1 MLSEK
6 GLCFLTSF
14 LCCFIKSQT
23 VFYEI
28 QERSVKKWLPDI
40 SGTEFDRHSASL
52 KFGGS
57 LCQKQEDSE
66 ELCL

>member
-28 QERSVKKWLPDI
+28 QEKI
-40 SGTEFDRHSASL
+40 
-52 KFGGS
+52 
-57 LCQKQEDSE
+57 CQKMASGYFWDRI
-66 ELCL
+66 